1 MAFDRLSQEP
11 AGPSRLY
18 YIVPSEATQHSCGV
32 PLEAEAAGG
41 LLVSID
47 IDDFRVV
54 KVRALRQHKSQNP
67 PPFREGLKD
76 AAAKLTCHEVFRLAR
91 LISTDNRNGP
101 RDDLFSGMDDQLRS
115 NGYIIGESLC

>member
-1 MAFDRLSQEP
+1 
-11 AGPSRLY
+11 
-18 YIVPSEATQHSCGV
+18 V

-47 IDDFRVV
+47 IDAFRVV

-91 LISTDNRNGP
+91 PISTDNRNGP